1 MRRVKLIFFIL
12 SCVGTF
18 LLTAAD
24 AGNFPVIAHYCDD
37 TSLSI
42 YPYSFV
48 TTGSGSTFS
57 CYDVQVQDIAGGRR
71 YSFEDSTDADYNDVI
86 IDVTIAN
93 DGTGQPTAQ
102 VRFVSKDASYL
113 HWIHL
118 VYEGTDVLVFKAE
131 EASPGA
137 VFDVPLPVRGCP
149 DFSLAVTPSSQQ
161 VFQAS
166 STSYTVQV
174 SALNTFDDPVN
185 LSIEGLPA
193 LVTAGFS
200 PNPVTPSGET
210 VLTIS
215 VGEEASVG
223 DYNLTIRGQSGEL
236 SHTVEATLRIEEKPC
251 PDFSLTIQAEPQTGS
266 VPLEVHFQAIIGQA
280 NSGGQGRGGRAVE
293 SYTYQWN
300 FGDGGSSTE
309 AGPDH
314 RYEAAGTYDVSL
326 RATNSCGTVKEA
338 QVTITASSLAV
349 SFQKVFSVG
358 QARPG
363 EPVTMSLRVT
373 NLSDTQFNRL
383 SIGDEISPSL
393 VYVND
398 DSGVSSSLDGR
409 KRVWRFPVLKG
420 RGVISFNVSLRVAD
434 QAQPGVISNTA
445 YLHQESLRKAVPS
458 NTASLEIK
466 PLTIEIVKGVDKGQA
481 QPGDILT
488 YTLAVKND
496 SAVTFTQITVMDELS
511 QYLDFIDSSGDL
523 ILSRQGN
530 LLTWQGNVEAGKEA
544 RITVRAQILAT
555 ALSGT
560 LIANRAS
567 VTSSRFPDP
576 VQSNTV
582 YTRVAAEP
590 IPSTKV
596 HFSKRADTPQTEV
609 GRLIRFKLIVENRA
623 SAPLL
628 SVQLED
634 QLPQGFSYVAGSSL
648 WNGAPIADPS
658 GSRHLLWSAPNVG
671 PGQRAELGFTI
682 LIGAD
687 ARRGKNI
694 NLGIMRAI
702 DNSGQVLTLEA
713 REFVNVSASGFIF
726 LCGVE
731 GFVFVD
737 QDQDG
742 FYSPVDQP
750 VPGIEVRLS
759 TGERAVSSADGR
771 YSFNGLFPGEYA
783 LGVNRWALPED
794 YELASPYPVPLSL
807 FDGLTENIDF
817 ALFLKK
823 KEPPPKARL
832 QGLVFYDRDKNG
844 RRDPQEPLIASF
856 QALLDGAIRTAGQQG
871 VFVFTLLE
879 TGDHEIEIAWE
890 NRRVQK
896 RVTLKP
902 GRNEVEIPVPFSGVT
917 VSVRGER

>member
-1 MRRVKLIFFIL
+1 MRRMKLFFFIL
-12 SCVGTF
+12 SCAGTF

-24 AGNFPVIAHYCDD
+24 ARNFPVIAHYCDD
-37 TSLSI
+37 TSLSL

-57 CYDVQVQDIAGGRR
+57 CYDVQVQDIADGRR

-93 DGTGQPTAQ
+93 DGTGQPAAQ

-118 VYEGTDVLVFKAE
+118 VYEGADVLVFKAE
-131 EASPGA
+131 DAQPGA

-149 DFSLAVTPSSQQ
+149 DFSLAVTPASQQ

-174 SALNTFDDPVN
+174 SSLNTFADPVN

-200 PNPVTPSGET
+200 PNPVTPSGES
-210 VLTIS
+210 VLTLA
-215 VGEEASVG
+215 VGEEAAVG
-223 DYNLTIRGQSGEL
+223 EYRLTIRGQSGETG
-236 SHTVEATLRIEEKPC
+236 HTAEAILRIEEKPC
-251 PDFSLTIQAEPQTGS
+251 PDFSLTIKAEPQTGS
-266 VPLEVHFQAIIGQA
+266 VPLEVYFQAIIGQA
-280 NSGGQGRGGRAVE
+280 VSGRQGRGGKAVE
-293 SYTYQWN
+293 SYTYRWN
-300 FGDGGSSTE
+300 FGDGGSSTG
-309 AGPDH
+309 ANPVH

-326 RATNSCGTVKEA
+326 RVENSCGTVKEA
-338 QVTITASSLAV
+338 QTTITASSLAV
-349 SFQKVFSVG
+349 SFQKGFSVG

-363 EPVTMSLRVT
+363 EPVTMNLRVT
-373 NLSDTQFNRL
+373 NLSDTPFNQVT
-383 SIGDEISPSL
+383 IGDEISPSL
-393 VYVND
+393 VYVDD
-398 DSGVSSSLDGR
+398 DSGVSSSLDGQ
-409 KRVWRFPVLKG
+409 KRAWRFPVLKG

-434 QAQPGVISNTA
+434 QAQPGIIRNTA
-445 YLHQESLRKAVPS
+445 YLYQESLRKAVPS

-466 PLTIEIVKGVDKGQA
+466 PLTIEIIKGVDKGQA
-481 QPGDILT
+481 QPGDILA

-496 SAVTFTQITVMDELS
+496 SAVTFTQVTVKDELP
-511 QYLDFIDSSGDL
+511 QELDFIDSSSDL

-530 LLTWQGNVEAGKEA
+530 ALTWQGNVEAGKEA
-544 RITVRAQILAT
+544 RVTVRAKIRST
-555 ALSGT
+555 VLSGT

-567 VTSSRFPDP
+567 VISSRFPEP

-582 YTRVAAEP
+582 YTRVTAEP
-590 IPSTKV
+590 IPSSKV
-596 HFSKRADTPQTEV
+596 QFSKRADSPQTEV
-609 GRLIRFKLIVENRA
+609 GRMIRFKLLVENRA

-648 WNGAPIADPS
+648 WNGAPFADP
-658 GSRHLLWSAPNVG
+658 GGTHHLLWLAPDVG
-671 PGQRAELGFTI
+671 PGQRGELGFTI

-687 ARRGKNI
+687 ARRGRNV

-726 LCGVE
+726 MCGVE
-731 GFVFVD
+731 GFVFHD

-750 VPGIEVRLS
+750 LPNIEVRLS
-759 TGERAVSSADGR
+759 TGERAVSSVDGR
-771 YSFNGLFPGEYA
+771 YSFAGLFPGEYA

-794 YELASPYPVPLSL
+794 YELVSPYPVPLSL
-807 FDGLTENIDF
+807 FDGLTESVDF

-832 QGLVFYDRDKNG
+832 AGLVFYDRDKNG
-844 RRDPQEPLIASF
+844 QRDPQEPLIATF
-856 QALLDGAIRTAGQQG
+856 QAILDGTNRTPGQQG

-879 TGDHEIEIAWE
+879 PGEHEIEIAWE

-896 RVTLKP
+896 RITLSP